1 VNRTLTFPAGS
12 AAVSATKIPT
22 STLAPSRLTPGATSL
37 CISFVGC
44 TLLTAAFLGSYPQV
58 VHWFVIP
65 VLFCGVL
72 IGADAVDWLR
82 GRVNLFDP
90 AGIVGV
96 LGVHFFLLAPLLHVC
111 WGSWLSDQLPYVDP
125 PPDWRDWLGYM
136 GILNAAGL
144 IVYRCVRDRVAA
156 RVRTSR
162 LIYWQLNAK
171 RLFLVAAIGL
181 GISAVVQ
188 YRLYASV
195 GGIAGFIDAFTFDIG
210 DDTLPFLA
218 GMGWLLMVADCFPI
232 LAMICFA
239 VWVKRTRF
247 PLGSLTI
254 VFVLLGF
261 FALRMLFGGL
271 IGSRAHTLYA
281 LFWAAGI
288 IHFWIRPLT
297 KKFVLV
303 GIAFFFAFM
312 YVYGFYKNMGG
323 NLVAAFQ
330 EGASAA
336 EVSEST
342 GRTFEALVLGDL
354 ARSDVQAFTLY
365 RLFLPDRDYKLALG
379 RTYAG
384 TIAQLVPRAVWLDR
398 PPTKLKEG
406 TELYYGVG
414 SYDPNGWSSLRTYGI
429 SGEAML
435 NFGPFAVPLAYLVF
449 GFVVGGLRGFLATL
463 RKGDTRL
470 LLFPFLITI
479 CFWLLVGDSDTLLF
493 VLNLDGLPPALVVW
507 VGSNCLRS
515 AGKHTQERSR

>member
-1 VNRTLTFPAGS
+1 MASPGKRNILNEGS
-12 AAVSATKIPT
+12 V
-22 STLAPSRLTPGATSL
+22 SL
-37 CISFVGC
+37 CISFFGC
-44 TLLTAAFLGSYPQV
+44 TLLTAVFLGSDPQV

-65 VLFCGVL
+65 VLFCGAL

-82 GRVNLFDP
+82 GRVSLFDP

-111 WGSWLSDQLPYVDP
+111 WGSWLSDQLPKVDP

-144 IVYRCVRDRVAA
+144 VVYRCVRDRVAA
-156 RVRTSR
+156 HVGTSR
-162 LIYWQLNAK
+162 LNYWQLNAK
-171 RLFLVAAIGL
+171 RFFLAAAIGL

-188 YRLYASV
+188 YRLYASF
-195 GGIAGFIDAFTFDIG
+195 GGIAGFIDAFTLHIG
-210 DDTLPFLA
+210 DDPQFQLLA
-218 GMGWLLMVADCFPI
+218 GMGWLLMLADCFPI

-247 PLGSLTI
+247 RLGSPAI

-261 FALRMLFGGL
+261 FVLRMLFGGL
-271 IGSRAHTLYA
+271 VGSRSNTLYA

-312 YVYGFYKNMGG
+312 YVYGFYKNLGAD
-323 NLVAAFQ
+323 LVAAFQ
-330 EGASAA
+330 EGASTG

-354 ARSDVQAFTLY
+354 ARSDVQAFNLY

-384 TIAQLVPRAVWLDR
+384 TIAQLVPRSVWPGR

-406 TELYYGVG
+406 TELHYGVG
-414 SYDPNGWSSLRTYGI
+414 SYDPDGWSSLRTYGI

-435 NFGPFAVPLAYLVF
+435 NFGPFAVPPAYLVF
-449 GFVVGGLRGFLATL
+449 GFVVGGLRGFLARL
-463 RKGDTRL
+463 REGDTRL
-470 LLFPFLITI
+470 LLFPFLITL
-479 CFWLLVGDSDTLLF
+479 CFWLLVGDSDTTLF
-493 VLNLDGLPPALVVW
+493 IIIKDGLPPALVLW
-507 VGSNCLRS
+507 FGSNCLRS
-515 AGKHTQERSR
+515 AGKHKQERSR

>member
-1 VNRTLTFPAGS
+1 MAANAATSGTVNRG
-12 AAVSATKIPT
+12 
-22 STLAPSRLTPGATSL
+22 GTSL

-44 TLLTAAFLGSYPQV
+44 TLLTAAFLVRNPQV

-65 VLFCGVL
+65 TLFCGVL
-72 IGADAVDWLR
+72 IGSDAVDWLR
-82 GRVNLFDP
+82 GRVDLFDP

-111 WGSWLSDQLPYVDP
+111 WDSWLSDQLPYVDP

-144 IVYRCVRDRVAA
+144 IVYRRVRDRVAA
-156 RVRTSR
+156 SVRTSR
-162 LIYWQLNAK
+162 LSYWQLNAK
-171 RLFLVAAIGL
+171 RLFLAAAIGL

-188 YRLYASV
+188 YRLYTGF
-195 GGIAGFIDAFTFDIG
+195 GGIAGFIDAFTFAIG
-210 DDTLPFLA
+210 DDTQPFLA
-218 GMGWLLMVADCFPI
+218 GMGWLLMIADCFPI

-239 VWVKRTRF
+239 VWVKRARF
-247 PLGSLTI
+247 RLGSLAI

-271 IGSRAHTLYA
+271 LGSRSNTLYA

-303 GIAFFFAFM
+303 GIAFLFAFM

-323 NLVAAFQ
+323 NLAAAFQ

-354 ARSDVQAFTLY
+354 ARSDVQAFILY
-365 RLFLPDRDYKLALG
+365 RLSLANRDYNLALG
-379 RTYAG
+379 RTYVG
-384 TIAQLVPRAVWLDR
+384 TVAQLIPRSVWSGR
-398 PPTKLKEG
+398 PPTKRKEG
-406 TELYYGVG
+406 TEVQYGVG
-414 SYDPNGWSSLRTYGI
+414 SYDPNGWASARVYGI

-449 GFVVGGLRGFLATL
+449 GFVVGGLRTFLAGL
-463 RKGDTRL
+463 REGDTRL
-470 LLFPFLITI
+470 LLMPFLITL
-479 CFWLLVGDSDTLLF
+479 CFWLLVGDSDTTLF
-493 VLNLDGLPPALVVW
+493 IIIKDGLPPALVLW
-507 VGSNCLRS
+507 VGSNCLSS
-515 AGKHTQERSR
+515 AGKHAQELST